1 LHHLVV
7 VSDVHLCEGLPD
19 AGPWMRW
26 RQKTLFPDEEF
37 IALVD
42 ALLGSLD
49 SDKDSL
55 ELVFNG
61 DLFDFDAGRV
71 IEGDVRFED
80 LPRTEAV
87 AVELLERVLNDH
99 TGYVQALGRLL
110 ARGHRVVFISG
121 NHDPQLTFP
130 AVRERLRDRLV
141 AAAGEG
147 NASVETELRGR
158 VLFRAWFHQSHG
170 VHVEHG
176 NQYDPYCSFRYP
188 MSPADP
194 SDRTIPPTVGS
205 IAFRYLASRMGYFN
219 PHVEET
225 FMLGLTGYLSHWA
238 RNYLFTRRSLG
249 ATWVWGSAQVLLQTA
264 LHRARDTPE
273 RRREHLLAAARE
285 TGHREAVL
293 EAHGDL
299 FATPADETLLRVAR
313 EFWLDRMLLGAVCA
327 LALTSPWYAPR
338 RLALPL
344 AVGLPALFCVYELT
358 MPAVGM
364 ENIYADIA
372 AVAPRIA
379 ALYGLRGVVFGHTHQ
394 PYGYHQDGVFYGNSG
409 SWGAEYPQ
417 TTEDP
422 AEEGAQDPE
431 GKPLVWLRTDAAG
444 LRGGLYRWKAGA
456 LAPDTGLENVPRAFS
471 QPPVPEAA

>member
-1 LHHLVV
+1 M
-7 VSDVHLCEGLPD
+7 SDVHLCEGL
-19 AGPWMRW
+19 AGSGPWMRW
-26 RQKTLFPDEEF
+26 RQKTLFPDDEF
-37 IALVD
+37 NALVD
-42 ALLGSLD
+42 ALLGSLAAPE
-49 SDKDSL
+49 DSL

-61 DLFDFDAGRV
+61 DLFDFDASRV

-110 ARGHRVVFISG
+110 AGGHRVVFISG

-130 AVRERLRDRLV
+130 AVRQRLRERLVKASEDPSARD
-141 AAAGEG
+141 
-147 NASVETELRGR
+147 R

-188 MSPADP
+188 MTPADP
-194 SDRTIPPTVGS
+194 KDRMIPPTVGS

-249 ATWVWGSAQVLLQTA
+249 VTWAWGSVQVVLQTA

-273 RRREHLLAAARE
+273 RRRENILAARGE
-285 TGHREAVL
+285 TGHPEALL
-293 EAHGDL
+293 EAHARL
-299 FATPADETLLRVAR
+299 FATPADETIHRVAR
-313 EFWLDRMLLGAVCA
+313 EFWLDRILLGAVCA
-327 LALTSPWYAPR
+327 LAVTSPWYAPK

-344 AVGLPALFCVYELT
+344 AIGLPALFCAYELT

-364 ENIYADIA
+364 ENVYADIA
-372 AVAPRIA
+372 AVAPKIA
-379 ALYGLRGVVFGHTHQ
+379 GLYGLRGVVFGHTHQ
-394 PYGYHQDGVFYGNSG
+394 PYGYNLDGVFYGNSG
-409 SWGAEYPQ
+409 SWGAEYP
-417 TTEDP
+417 TPSED
-422 AEEGAQDPE
+422 EGTDPQ
-431 GKPLVWLRTDAAG
+431 GKPLVWLRADAVG
-444 LRGGLYRWKAGA
+444 LRGGLYRWKDGS
-456 LAPDTGLENVPRAFS
+456 LAPDTGLEHVPKAFS